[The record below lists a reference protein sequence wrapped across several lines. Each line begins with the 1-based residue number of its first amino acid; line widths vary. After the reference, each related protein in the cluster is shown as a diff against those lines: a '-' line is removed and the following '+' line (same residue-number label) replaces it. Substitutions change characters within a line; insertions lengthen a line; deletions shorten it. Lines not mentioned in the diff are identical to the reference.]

1 MKSLRALEV
10 LLASGIS
17 TLGLLVATEGDYS
30 IFKLLIFS
38 RATVAATRLF
48 GEVTGLFTPIKEQGE
63 KRRFTVESFI
73 ALVSCVFLVYCY
85 VFQVKAMSQS
95 LLNMVSNGAGLT
107 DDELRFFDAIRAVK
121 EIERRNLKFD

>member
-48 GEVTGLFTPIKEQGE
+48 GEVTGLFTPIKE
-63 KRRFTVESFI
+63 
-73 ALVSCVFLVYCY
+73 
-85 VFQVKAMSQS
+85 
-95 LLNMVSNGAGLT
+95 
-107 DDELRFFDAIRAVK
+107 
-121 EIERRNLKFD
+121 